1 MGAKLDM
8 RWVGAVLAV
17 VLLGTLAAF
26 CVFTVS
32 EGEQAVRTQFGAILR
47 STYEPGLHWK
57 LPWDSVTRIDRRT
70 LSASHADETFL
81 TNDNRGLIVD
91 FYILWRGSDA
101 SAYFQATGAS
111 EEVASQRLSDVVK
124 DGIKSIVAQRTLEQ
138 IVTAERSVVTGQVM
152 DSASR
157 TVAALGIKLVD
168 VRVQAINLPDEVS
181 ARVYE
186 SMKQN
191 FAKIASHLRA
201 EGQSSAATI
210 TAGAD
215 RESTEIIA
223 SAEQA
228 ALGVRGGADE
238 QSADIYA
245 KAYAAHPDFY
255 AFYRSLQA
263 YESALGKEG
272 DVLVL
277 SPDSEFF
284 RYFQNPGQSQGRS
297 P

>member
-1 MGAKLDM
+1 MAVKPGI
-8 RWVGAVLAV
+8 RWVGGLVAM
-17 VLLGTLAAF
+17 VLLGTLASL
-26 CVFTVS
+26 CLFTVS

-91 FYILWRGSDA
+91 FYILWRVSDA

-191 FAKIASHLRA
+191 FAKIA
-201 EGQSSAATI
+201 
-210 TAGAD
+210 

-223 SAEQA
+223 GAEQA
-228 ALGVRGGADE
+228 ALGVRGAADE

-245 KAYAAHPDFY
+245 KAYTAHPDFY

-263 YESALGKEG
+263 YESALGKDG

-284 RYFQNPGQSQGRS
+284 RYFKSPVQSQGRS

>member
-1 MGAKLDM
+1 MIVKWDTRRLSAL
-8 RWVGAVLAV
+8 VAVIVLVALASRC
-17 VLLGTLAAF
+17 L
-26 CVFTVS
+26 FTVA
-32 EGEQAVRTQFGAILR
+32 EGEQAVRTRFGAILD
-47 STYEPGLHWK
+47 SSYAPGLHWK
-57 LPWDSVTRIDRRT
+57 QPWDGVIRIDRRT
-70 LSASHADETFL
+70 LAAAHSDETFL

-91 FYILWRGSDA
+91 FYILWRVTDA
-101 SAYFQATGAS
+101 STYFQATGAR
-111 EEVASQRLSDVVK
+111 EDVAAERLSDVVK

-201 EGQSSAATI
+201 EGQSSAASI
-210 TAGAD
+210 SAGAD

-223 SAEQA
+223 SAEQD

-238 QSADIYA
+238 QAADIYA
-245 KAYAAHPDFY
+245 KAYSAHPDFY

-263 YESALGKEG
+263 YERSLGKEG

-284 RYFQNPGQSQGRS
+284 KYFKNPGAAQGRS

>member
-1 MGAKLDM
+1 MVR
-8 RWVGAVLAV
+8 RWDSRWLGVLMAAV
-17 VLLGTLAAF
+17 VLVGLGSR
-26 CVFTVS
+26 CVFTVA
-32 EGEQAVRTQFGAILR
+32 EGEQAVRTQFGAILD
-47 STYEPGLHWK
+47 SSYAPGLHWK
-57 LPWDSVTRIDRRT
+57 QPWDRVVRIDRRT
-70 LSASHADETFL
+70 LAAAHADETFL

-91 FYILWRGSDA
+91 FYILWRVTDA
-101 SAYFQATGAS
+101 SAYFQATGGSEDVAS
-111 EEVASQRLSDVVK
+111 ERLSDVVK

-201 EGQSSAATI
+201 EGQSSAASI
-210 TAGAD
+210 SAGAD

-223 SAEQA
+223 SAEQD
-228 ALGVRGGADE
+228 ALGVRGAADE
-238 QSADIYA
+238 QAADIYA
-245 KAYAAHPDFY
+245 KAYSAHPDFY

-263 YESALGKEG
+263 YERSVGKEG

-284 RYFQNPGQSQGRS
+284 RYFRNPAAAQGRS

>member
-1 MGAKLDM
+1 MAAGREVRLLG
-8 RWVGAVLAV
+8 VLLAV
-17 VLLGTLAAF
+17 VVLGALASR
-26 CVFTVS
+26 CLFTIA
-32 EGEQAVRTQFGAILR
+32 EGEQAVRTRFGTILD
-47 STYEPGLHWK
+47 STYEAGLHGK
-57 LPWDSVTRIDRRT
+57 LPWDTVVRIDRRT
-70 LSASHADETFL
+70 LAASHSDETFL
-81 TNDNRGLIVD
+81 TNDNRGLVVD
-91 FYILWRGSDA
+91 FYILWRVTDA

-111 EEVASQRLSDVVK
+111 EDVASQRLSDIVK

-138 IVTAERSVVTGQVM
+138 IVTSERSVVTGQVM

-201 EGQSSAATI
+201 EGQSSAASI
-210 TAGAD
+210 SAAAE
-215 RESTEIIA
+215 RQSTVIIA
-223 SAEQA
+223 SAEQD
-228 ALGVRGGADE
+228 ALGVHGSADE
-238 QSADIYA
+238 EASDIYA
-245 KAYAAHPDFY
+245 KAYSAHPDFY

-263 YESALGKEG
+263 YERSLGKDG

-277 SPDSEFF
+277 TPDSEFF
-284 RYFQNPGQSQGRS
+284 KYFRNPGQAQGHS

>member
-1 MGAKLDM
+1 MPVRLDM
-8 RWVGAVLAV
+8 RWVAGVVAV
-17 VLLGTLAAF
+17 VLLGALASL

-47 STYEPGLHWK
+47 SNYEPGLHWK
-57 LPWDSVTRIDRRT
+57 LPWDSVIRIDRRT
-70 LSASHADETFL
+70 LTTSHADETFL

-91 FYILWRGSDA
+91 FYILWRVADA

-111 EEVASQRLSDVVK
+111 EDVASERLSDVVE
-124 DGIKSIVAQRTLEQ
+124 DGIKSIGAQRTLEQ

-181 ARVYE
+181 TRVYE

-215 RESTEIIA
+215 RQSTEIIA
-223 SAEQA
+223 GAEQA
-228 ALGVRGGADE
+228 ALGVRGAADE
-238 QSADIYA
+238 QAADIYA

-255 AFYRSLQA
+255 GFYRSLQA

-284 RYFQNPGQSQGRS
+284 KYFKSPGQSQGRS

>member
-1 MGAKLDM
+1 MSLKLDM
-8 RWVGAVLAV
+8 RWITAVVTVAVLC
-17 VLLGTLAAF
+17 VLASL

-32 EGEQAVRTQFGAILR
+32 EGEQAVRTQFGAIVR
-47 STYEPGLHWK
+47 SNYQPGLHWK
-57 LPWDSVTRIDRRT
+57 LPWDSIIRIDRRT
-70 LSASHADETFL
+70 LTASHADETFL

-91 FYILWRGSDA
+91 FYILWRVADA

-111 EEVASQRLSDVVK
+111 EDVASQRLSDVVK

-157 TVAALGIKLVD
+157 TVAALGIRLVD

-181 ARVYE
+181 TRVYE

-215 RESTEIIA
+215 RQSTEIIA
-223 SAEQA
+223 GAEQA
-228 ALGVRGGADE
+228 ALGVRGAADE
-238 QSADIYA
+238 QAADIYA

-263 YESALGKEG
+263 YEGALGKEG

-284 RYFQNPGQSQGRS
+284 KYFKSPGQSQGRS

>member
-1 MGAKLDM
+1 MAVKPDL
-8 RWVGAVLAV
+8 RWAGGLVAVL
-17 VLLGTLAAF
+17 LLGTLASL

-47 STYEPGLHWK
+47 SAYEPGLHWK

-91 FYILWRGSDA
+91 FYILWRVADA

-111 EEVASQRLSDVVK
+111 EDVASQRLSDVVK

-181 ARVYE
+181 TRVYE

-223 SAEQA
+223 GAEQA
-228 ALGVRGGADE
+228 ALGVRGAADE

-263 YESALGKEG
+263 YEGALGKEG

-284 RYFQNPGQSQGRS
+284 RYFKNPGQSQG
-297 P
+297 PTK

>member
-1 MGAKLDM
+1 MA
-8 RWVGAVLAV
+8 VGREVRLLGGLLAV
-17 VLLGTLAAF
+17 VLLGVLASR
-26 CVFTVS
+26 CVFTIS
-32 EGEQAVRTQFGAILR
+32 EGEQAVRTRFGTILD
-47 STYEPGLHWK
+47 STYEAGLHWK
-57 LPWDSVTRIDRRT
+57 LPWDTVIRIDRRT
-70 LSASHADETFL
+70 LAASHADETFL
-81 TNDNRGLIVD
+81 TNDNRGLVVD
-91 FYILWRGSDA
+91 FYILWRVTDA

-111 EEVASQRLSDVVK
+111 EDVASQRLSDIVK

-138 IVTAERSVVTGQVM
+138 IVTSERSVVTGQVM
-152 DSASR
+152 DSANR

-201 EGQSSAATI
+201 EGQSSAASI
-210 TAGAD
+210 SAGAE
-215 RESTEIIA
+215 RQSTEIIA
-223 SAEQA
+223 SAEQD
-228 ALGVRGGADE
+228 ALGVRGSADE
-238 QSADIYA
+238 EAADIYA
-245 KAYAAHPDFY
+245 KAYSAHPDFY

-263 YESALGKEG
+263 YERSLGKDG

-284 RYFQNPGQSQGRS
+284 KYFRNPGQAPGRS

>member
-1 MGAKLDM
+1 LGA
-8 RWVGAVLAV
+8 
-17 VLLGTLAAF
+17 LAAVIVLVALASR
-26 CVFTVS
+26 CVFTVA
-32 EGEQAVRTQFGAILR
+32 EGEQAVRTQFGAIVD

-57 LPWDSVTRIDRRT
+57 QPWDTVIRIDRRT
-70 LSASHADETFL
+70 LAASHSDETFL
-81 TNDNRGLIVD
+81 TNDNRGLVVD
-91 FYILWRGSDA
+91 FYILWRVTDA

-111 EEVASQRLSDVVK
+111 EEVASERLSDIVK

-157 TVAALGIKLVD
+157 TVAALGIRLVD

-201 EGQSSAATI
+201 EGQSSAASI
-210 TAGAD
+210 SAAAD

-223 SAEQA
+223 SAEQD

-238 QSADIYA
+238 QAADIYA
-245 KAYAAHPDFY
+245 KAYSAHPDFY

-263 YESALGKEG
+263 YERALGKDG

-284 RYFQNPGQSQGRS
+284 RYFKNPGAAQGRS

>member
-1 MGAKLDM
+1 MQGKLNP
-8 RWVGAVLAV
+8 RWLGG
-17 VLLGTLAAF
+17 LLGLALLVACASS
-26 CVFTVS
+26 CVFTVA
-32 EGEQAVRTQFGAILR
+32 EGEQAVRTRFGAIR
-47 STYEPGLHWK
+47 DSTYQPGLHGK
-57 LPWDSVTRIDRRT
+57 LPWDQVIRIDRRT
-70 LSASHADETFL
+70 LAASHSNETFL

-91 FYILWRGSDA
+91 FYILWRVADA

-111 EEVASQRLSDVVK
+111 EDVAAQRLSDVVK

-157 TVAALGIKLVD
+157 TVAALGIKLID

-201 EGQSSAATI
+201 EGQSSAASI
-210 TAGAD
+210 SAGAD

-223 SAEQA
+223 GAEQE
-228 ALGVRGGADE
+228 ALGIRGTADE
-238 QSADIYA
+238 QAADIYA

-255 AFYRSLQA
+255 AFYRSIQA
-263 YESALGKEG
+263 YERALGKDG

-284 RYFQNPGQSQGRS
+284 RYFKSPAQSPG
-297 P
+297 PAP

>member
-1 MGAKLDM
+1 MVL
-8 RWVGAVLAV
+8 RWDSRSLSVAVAVVVLAA
-17 VLLGTLAAF
+17 LGSR
-26 CVFTVS
+26 CVFTVA
-32 EGEQAVRTQFGAILR
+32 EGEQAVRTQFGAILD
-47 STYEPGLHWK
+47 SSYAPGLHWK
-57 LPWDSVTRIDRRT
+57 QPWDRVIRIDRRT
-70 LSASHADETFL
+70 LAATHADETFL

-91 FYILWRGSDA
+91 FYILWRVTDA
-101 SAYFQATGAS
+101 SAYFQATGGS
-111 EEVASQRLSDVVK
+111 EDVAAERLSDVVK

-157 TVAALGIKLVD
+157 TVAALGIRLVD

-201 EGQSSAATI
+201 EGQSSAASI
-210 TAGAD
+210 SAGAD

-223 SAEQA
+223 SAEQD
-228 ALGVRGGADE
+228 ALGVRGAADE
-238 QSADIYA
+238 QAADIYA
-245 KAYAAHPDFY
+245 KAYSAHPDFY

-263 YESALGKEG
+263 YERSLGKDG

-284 RYFQNPGQSQGRS
+284 RYFRNPAAAQGRL